1 MVNNNYSDTSEYTPM
16 KHGSSESA
24 AEGRGKNTRAKV
36 LDMLRSAAGGIS
48 GEAMATQIGVSRV
61 AVWKAVK
68 GLCEAGYEIAG
79 NPEGYALVR
88 DKTDSIDEWEFGAD
102 APRFRHLE
110 STDSTMN
117 RAFDEALRGA
127 AHGLVVTA
135 DRQLT
140 GRGMSGKA
148 WNSAAGGLFFTIVTR
163 PGLAVW
169 DSHRMVMAAQCAA
182 AEAVRSATGVE
193 CSLDWPN
200 DLLVGSGKIGG
211 ILGEGLFSGTT
222 LSFMNL
228 GVGINTGERPD
239 MPGTGAVNGG
249 RKEIL
254 DFFLKNFDRIDPES
268 PGLASRWNSK
278 CPRIGQSIIGK
289 TVGGARV
296 EGAFLGIDE
305 AGRARIREDKEAGGY
320 GERLFSPGSLSIE
333 TKGWRR

>member
-1 MVNNNYSDTSEYTPM
+1 M
-16 KHGSSESA
+16 G
-24 AEGRGKNTRAKV
+24 
-36 LDMLRSAAGGIS
+36 
-48 GEAMATQIGVSRV
+48 
-61 AVWKAVK
+61 AVK

-211 ILGEGLFSGTT
+211 ILRRTVFRNH

-239 MPGTGAVNGG
+239 MRHRRRKRRQKKFSISFENSIAV
-249 RKEIL
+249 I
-254 DFFLKNFDRIDPES
+254 ES
-268 PGLASRWNSK
+268 PGLASRWN
-278 CPRIGQSIIGK
+278 
-289 TVGGARV
+289 
-296 EGAFLGIDE
+296 
-305 AGRARIREDKEAGGY
+305 
-320 GERLFSPGSLSIE
+320 
-333 TKGWRR
+333 